1 MGIRMSKLPWIVL
14 GGGTTGLFAGLAL
27 QWFTNAFDYPFLIS
41 GKPLFGLP
49 AAVPVTFE
57 LTVLLASLG
66 AVGGLFVVNGW
77 PRLHNPLFAS
87 DRFRRATTDRFFVS
101 VDQADPCFDARETEA
116 LLTSLGA
123 VHVETVGE

>member
-1 MGIRMSKLPWIVL
+1 L
-14 GGGTTGLFAGLAL
+14 AGLAL

-77 PRLHNPLFAS
+77 PRLHNPLFES
-87 DRFRRATTDRFFVS
+87 ERFRRATTDRYFVT
-101 VDQADPCFDARETEA
+101 VDEGDPRYDDLETTE
-116 LLTSLGA
+116 LLWSLGA
-123 VHVETVGE
+123 IHVETVGSGR